1 MLVIYLLAKSVKNW
15 VSNWLM
21 LLGMQIDC
29 DEVTLM
35 NMTVYMDY

>member
-1 MLVIYLLAKSVKNW
+1 MLVIYLLAKSVKNCCC
-15 VSNWLM
+15 NWLM

-35 NMTVYMDY
+35 NMTVDM

>member
-15 VSNWLM
+15 CCNWLV

-35 NMTVYMDY
+35 NIVVDM